1 MGAPLDIDKR
11 SFKKMF
17 PNLSK
22 EFDGGETMV
31 NIDSLRTDDNSAE
44 MLLSDK
50 FRHYNPTVLDFIRRC
65 DTEVQAESIISYME
79 KRGEIDEEHAAQLR
93 QQLRKEGLRSFG
105 PRKEDDYYFK
115 QSGLL

>member
-1 MGAPLDIDKR
+1 MDIDKR
-11 SFKKMF
+11 SFQKMF

-22 EFDGGETMV
+22 EFERGETGA
-31 NIDSLRTDDNSAE
+31 NKDSIRTDDNDAE

-50 FRHYNPTVLDFIRRC
+50 FRHYNPTVIDFVRRC
-65 DTEVQAESIISYME
+65 DTEVQAESIIGYME
-79 KRGEIDEEHAAQLR
+79 KRGEIDKEQASQLR

-115 QSGLL
+115 QSGLF